1 MHIQLTGIS
10 IYPIK
15 STGGILRQYA
25 RVEER
30 GLESDRRCAIVDAT
44 HVCMTQRVFPRM
56 ALITVRTRYSFL
68 IVGAPGM
75 PELTLTR
82 PDHRAPPVRVRVWD
96 DIVDALPFTAE
107 VDSWF
112 TTFLGTPCH
121 LVYMPD
127 TSRRITDP
135 DYAPGEH
142 MVSFADAFP
151 FLLIS
156 EESLTLLNCKLANPV
171 PMNRFRPNL
180 VVAGCEPHAE
190 DTWRHIRIGGVEFL
204 LVKQC
209 ALCVITAVDQETGVR
224 GKEPLAKLATYRQH
238 NGKIH
243 FGQNMIN
250 KTTGIVRIGDPVTV
264 LQYQGTLS

>member
-1 MHIQLTGIS
+1 MPVTLTGIS

-15 STGGILRQYA
+15 STGGIRLQHA

-30 GLESDRRCAIVDAT
+30 GLESDRRCMIVDAA

-56 ALITVRTRYSFL
+56 ALITFRTRSPFL
-68 IVGAPGM
+68 QTTAPGM
-75 PELTLTR
+75 PDLTLTL
-82 PDHRAPPVRVRVWD
+82 PEPHIAPVQARIWD
-96 DIVDALPFTAE
+96 DTVDALPFPAE
-107 VDSWF
+107 VDNWF
-112 TTFLGTPCH
+112 TTFLQTPCR

-127 TSRRITDP
+127 SSRRIADP

-151 FLLIS
+151 FLLTS
-156 EESLTLLNCKLANPV
+156 EESLALLNSKLADPI

-190 DTWRHIRIGGVEFL
+190 DSWQHIRIGGVEFL

-209 ALCVITAVDQETGVR
+209 ACCVITTVDQQTGVR
-224 GKEPLAKLATYRQH
+224 GKEPLATLATYRQQS
-238 NGKIH
+238 GKML
-243 FGQNMIN
+243 FGQHMIN

-264 LQYQGTLS
+264 LR